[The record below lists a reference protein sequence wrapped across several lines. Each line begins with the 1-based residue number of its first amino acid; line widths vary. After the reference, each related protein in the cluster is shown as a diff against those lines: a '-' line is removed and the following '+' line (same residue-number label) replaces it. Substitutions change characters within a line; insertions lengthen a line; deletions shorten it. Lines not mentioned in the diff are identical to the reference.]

1 MLLLLCALCMNA
13 ATKDVKIPLWSGTL
27 EVTDGWAGAQSIASD
42 LLQQAVTGDEIAVTV
57 SVVSQTADY
66 PQISLRK
73 TAGWAQFDPPVGLNL
88 DKAASVPYEARIA
101 LTEDVVNEIKA
112 NGFVVTGC
120 GFTATSIDL
129 IHKQELAEGE
139 KGEPVHNIWTGE
151 VVFDDPGW
159 SDYQTL
165 EAALFADAQAGWK
178 MRCTYKDCLTG
189 AQIML
194 NNGSWGAM
202 PGAEQGVQ
210 LSPAASYADFTVNAD
225 MLAEL
230 QANGCII
237 KGIGY
242 TLTKVDLID
251 PSQIPSMAC
260 TLTSGTVKCWEAGE
274 NPQIGV
280 TLNSLE
286 GSETKTTVSY
296 RLFTDAGEFVSEGS
310 EEVTVPAGGEQTVT
324 FPLTLKPGFYHAAVE
339 ANYVPVRDFNIGY
352 DPTAIVSAPDMQPDF
367 EDFWAKAKAELAAVP
382 IDAKLTLQEDLST
395 GARNIYFVEMQSVGN
410 GDGKPVTIRGYY
422 AVPKAEGT
430 YPVVITQNGYDSRG
444 ESQIYIPDTNGNP
457 EWIELNISNR
467 GQLVNNRPPYKE
479 ENAFYGED
487 YKPDEWFAYNFGDK
501 DTYYYRG
508 AYMDVVRS
516 IDFVC
521 SQDKVQKE
529 NIFMTGGSQGGAF
542 AIAGAA
548 LGDGRLNAIAPS
560 IQFMGDFPDYFKVG
574 SWPASTARAMQEK
587 LSMSDEEM
595 YKFLSYFDTKNLAT
609 LVTCPVTTAMGLQDP
624 VCPPHTNFAPYN
636 NFKSEEKHYVV
647 NPECQHETPA
657 DWYDTYMD
665 FFTQHLKTVEQPVE
679 GETVLLEEHTFPK
692 WETLTVT
699 NEKLADIKEGDQI
712 IVTVTATDKTVSQY
726 PQFSI
731 IKANNEGDFEP
742 KVSVA
747 LANVTEF
754 PHAETITVTAE
765 MAEYMAAN
773 GFAIKGTG
781 FTFSSVILKQEK
793 AETPVEPTIVDIN
806 LYTGEQVCT
815 DDWQG
820 YQIIDASKCQLIA
833 AGDEIVVTVSALS
846 PTSSSPQLLLNNKSW
861 ENLVDAEAIN
871 LAGVTVPYEA
881 VINVTEAMAT
891 EIKANGFIVKGVG
904 FTFTSVVLKH
914 KVYPSGVEK
923 GDAATT
929 VWTGNE
935 VISWVTGSNNSFLV
949 AASSLPSGMKAGD
962 KVRVYITGLGVESAT
977 GRLLANWT
985 ALEGFTNISPLKG
998 NYYEYTLTDA
1008 NVTALKESGL
1018 RISGNKYTATRVDI
1032 IDPAKEYLIISQ
1044 IDDADIKAWEKDET
1058 PNLTMTMTN
1067 VETEE
1072 LTVPYTIT
1080 IYRDMVDEDTNTHSI
1095 YKTYSKDVTLAAGA
1109 TVTETIDMDG
1119 LTEPGFYQMI
1129 ASVNGNDVCT
1139 YNIGYD
1145 PTGIVS
1151 PSTAIADK
1159 FWPYWKEAMDELET
1173 IPMDATLIEQPS
1185 LSNDYRTAYIVEMK
1199 SVADAEGE
1207 EPIVIKGYYFEPKEE
1222 GTYPTLIQYQG
1233 TDNGKSTL
1241 TEPTNDESR
1250 KDWCEFILST
1260 RGQRLCRNQNYCW
1273 TDAGGND
1280 FYSYG
1285 WGDMRK
1291 HYYRNAYLDCV
1302 RAVDFVKS
1310 REKVDEKAIF
1320 AAGGSQGGCFTY
1332 VAAGLTQA
1340 FRAIAPSITGHAD
1353 FVDGMRIVNWPRQ
1366 KFLDAQAALG
1376 WSDKERDE
1384 CNSYYDTMNFAE
1396 RVNCPVITN
1405 FSLQDTTDPAH
1416 TNIAPY
1422 NLLQNVEKE
1431 DNRYIVNPFLGHA
1444 TPGDWTQ
1451 TYMDFFEQYVGTE
1464 IPSGINEV
1472 TAEEQATADG
1482 PAYNLAGMRVSKDYK
1497 GIVIVN
1503 GKKFVRR

>member
-1 MLLLLCALCMNA
+1 MLLLCAMCMNA
-13 ATKDVKIPLWSGTL
+13 ATVDVKIPLWNGTL
-27 EVTDGWAGAQSIASD
+27 TCTDGWGGGQQVAADG
-42 LLQQAVTGDEIAVTV
+42 LQQVATGDAIAVTV
-57 SVVSQTADY
+57 TAVSQTCDY

-73 TAGWAQFDPPVGLNL
+73 TAGWAQFEPPVGLNL
-88 DKAASVPYEARIA
+88 QKDAALPYEVRIA
-101 LTEDVVNEIKA
+101 LTEDVVNEIRA
-112 NGFVVTGC
+112 NGCIVTGC
-120 GFTATSIDL
+120 GFTATNIDL

-139 KGEPVHNIWTGE
+139 KGDPVHNVWTGDKAIDWSE
-151 VVFDDPGW
+151 GVQNGW
-159 SDYQTL
+159 QQI
-165 EAALFADAQAGWK
+165 EASAFADAQAGWK
-178 MRCTYKDCLTG
+178 LRFNYSNLAIG
-189 AQIML
+189 AQGHIST
-194 NNGSWGAM
+194 GTWTDM
-202 PGAEQGVQ
+202 PDATDYVQ
-210 LSPAASYADFTVNAD
+210 LTASFFEFDITDA

-230 QANGCII
+230 QKGGCIVS
-237 KGIGY
+237 GIGFN
-242 TLTKVDLID
+242 LTSVDLID
-251 PSQIPSMAC
+251 PAQIPTMKC
-260 TLTSGTVKCWEAGE
+260 TLAADAVKCWEAGE
-274 NPQIGV
+274 QPQITV
-280 TLNSLE
+280 NLQSLE
-286 GSETKTTVSY
+286 SKEMTTVVTVKL
-296 RLFTDAGEFVSEGS
+296 RTDAYEDGDTYTK
-310 EEVTVPAGGEQTVT
+310 EVTVPGGGEKTVA
-324 FPLTLKPGFYHAAVE
+324 FPLTLKPGFYHAVVE
-339 ANYVPVRDFNIGY
+339 ANYGLVRDFNIGY
-352 DPTAIVSAPDMQPDF
+352 DPTSIVSEPDMQSDF
-367 EDFWAKAKAELAAVP
+367 ADFWAKAKAELDAVD
-382 IDAKLTLQEDLST
+382 INAKVTLDAEKST
-395 GARNIYFVEMQSVGN
+395 GARYVYFVEMQSIGN
-410 GDGKPVTIRGYY
+410 GDGNPVTIRGYY

-430 YPVVITQNGYDSRG
+430 YPVVITQNGYDSG
-444 ESQIYIPDTNGNP
+444 GQSGIYIPDTNGNP
-457 EWIELNISNR
+457 TWIELNISNR
-467 GQLVNNRPPYKE
+467 GQLINNRNMEDGVPGNYKD

-487 YKPDEWFAYNFGDK
+487 YKDNEWFAYNFGDK

-516 IDFVC
+516 IDFVIASNELDC
-521 SQDKVQKE
+521 AKGKVQKE

-574 SWPASTARAMQEK
+574 SWPANVARDMQKE
-587 LSMSDEEM
+587 LSMSDDKM

-609 LVTCPVTTAMGLQDP
+609 LVTCPVTSAMGLQDP

-647 NPECQHETPA
+647 NPECQHETP
-657 DWYDTYMD
+657 DTWYNTYMD
-665 FFTQHLKTVEQPVE
+665 FFTKHLK
-679 GETVLLEEHTFPK
+679 
-692 WETLTVT
+692 
-699 NEKLADIKEGDQI
+699 
-712 IVTVTATDKTVSQY
+712 S
-726 PQFSI
+726 
-731 IKANNEGDFEP
+731 
-742 KVSVA
+742 
-747 LANVTEF
+747 TED
-754 PHAETITVTAE
+754 PDVP
-765 MAEYMAAN
+765 
-773 GFAIKGTG
+773 
-781 FTFSSVILKQEK
+781 S
-793 AETPVEPTIVDIN
+793 EPTIVPIN
-806 LYTGEQVCT
+806 LWKGEQVCT

-846 PTSSSPQLLLNNKSW
+846 PTLSSPQLMLNDKSW

-871 LAGVTVPYEA
+871 LAGVEVPYEA

-1008 NVTALKESGL
+1008 NVTALKASGL

-1044 IDDADIKAWEKDET
+1044 IEDADIKAWEKDET

-1067 VETEE
+1067 VETEDV
-1072 LTVPYTIT
+1072 TVPYTIT
-1080 IYRDMVDEDTNTHSI
+1080 IYRDMVDEKTNTHSI
-1095 YKTYSKDVTLAAGA
+1095 YKTYSKEVTLAAGA
-1109 TVTETIDMDG
+1109 TVTETIDMYD
-1119 LTEPGFYQMI
+1119 LTEPGFYQLI

-1139 YNIGYD
+1139 YNIGFD

-1233 TDNGKSTL
+1233 TDNGKSEL

-1384 CNSYYDTMNFAE
+1384 FNSYYDTMNFAE

-1422 NLLQNVEKE
+1422 NLLQNAEKA
-1431 DNRYIVNPFLGHA
+1431 DNRYIINPFLGHG
-1444 TPGDWTQ
+1444 TPADWTQ
-1451 TYMDFFEQYVGTE
+1451 TYMDFFENYVGTK
-1464 IPSGINEV
+1464 IPTGINEV
-1472 TAEEQATADG
+1472 ETEAQDAADG
-1482 PAYNLAGMRVSKDYK
+1482 PAYNLAGMRVGDDYK

-1503 GKKFVRR
+1503 GRKYIRK

>member
-1 MLLLLCALCMNA
+1 MLLLLCALCVKA
-13 ATKDVKIPLWSGTL
+13 ATKDVRIPLWSGTL
-27 EVTDGWAGAQSIASD
+27 EVTDGWGGGQQVAAD
-42 LLQQAVTGDEIAVTV
+42 LLQQAATGDEIAVTV
-57 SVVSQTADY
+57 STVSQTADW

-73 TAGWAQFDPPVGLNL
+73 TDGWAQFEPAVGLNL
-88 DKAASVPYEARIA
+88 DKAVSVPYDARIT
-101 LTEDVVNEIKA
+101 LTEDVVTEIKA
-112 NGFVVTGC
+112 NGFVITGC

-139 KGEPVHNIWTGE
+139 KGDPVHNIWTGE
-151 VVFDDPGW
+151 VAFDDPAWG
-159 SDYQTL
+159 DYQRL
-165 EAALFADAQAGWK
+165 EASVFANAQAGWK
-178 MRCTYKDCLTG
+178 MRCTYTDCQTG

-194 NNGSWGAM
+194 NNSSWGTM
-202 PGAEQGVQ
+202 PGAESGIQ
-210 LSPAASYADFTVNAD
+210 LSPAASYADFTINAD

-251 PSQIPSMAC
+251 PAQIPSIAC
-260 TLTSGTVKCWEAGE
+260 TLTSETVKCWEKGE
-274 NPQIGV
+274 SPLIGV
-280 TLNSLE
+280 TLSSLE
-286 GSETKTTVSY
+286 GSDVTTTVSY

-310 EEVTVPAGGEQTVT
+310 KEVTVTAGGEQTVT
-324 FPLTLKPGFYHAAVE
+324 FPLTLNPGFYHVAVE
-339 ANYVPVRDFNIGY
+339 ANYGPVRDFNIGFN
-352 DPTAIVSAPDMQPDF
+352 PTAIVSAPDMQADF
-367 EDFWAKAKAELAAVP
+367 EDFWNKAKAELAAIP
-382 IDAKLTLQEDLST
+382 IDAKLTLKEELST
-395 GARNIYFVEMQSVGN
+395 GARNIYFVEMQSIGN

-430 YPVVITQNGYDSRG
+430 YPVVITQNGYDSG
-444 ESQIYIPDTNGNP
+444 GLSDIYIPQTDGNP

-467 GQLVNNRPPYKE
+467 GQLVNNRDPYKD

-487 YKPDEWFAYNFGDK
+487 YQPNEWFAYNFGDK

-521 SQDKVQKE
+521 SQDKVQKD

-560 IQFMGDFPDYFKVG
+560 IQFMGDFPDYFQVG
-574 SWPASTARAMQEK
+574 SWPASTARAMQQK

-609 LVTCPVTTAMGLQDP
+609 LVTCPVTSAMGLQDP

-657 DWYDTYMD
+657 DWYNVYMD
-665 FFTQHLKTVEQPVE
+665 FFTKHLKSTEDP
-679 GETVLLEEHTFPK
+679 
-692 WETLTVT
+692 
-699 NEKLADIKEGDQI
+699 DIP
-712 IVTVTATDKTVSQY
+712 S
-726 PQFSI
+726 
-731 IKANNEGDFEP
+731 
-742 KVSVA
+742 
-747 LANVTEF
+747 
-754 PHAETITVTAE
+754 
-765 MAEYMAAN
+765 
-773 GFAIKGTG
+773 
-781 FTFSSVILKQEK
+781 
-793 AETPVEPTIVDIN
+793 EPTIVPIN
-806 LYTGEQVCT
+806 LWKGEQTCT
-815 DDWQG
+815 DNWEG

-846 PTSSSPQLLLNNKSW
+846 PTSSSPQLMLNDSKW
-861 ENLVDAEAIN
+861 ATLVDTEAIP
-871 LAGVTVPYEA
+871 LAGVTLPYEA
-881 VINVTEAMAT
+881 VIPVTEAIAT
-891 EIKANGFIVKGVG
+891 ELKANGFIVKGAG
-904 FTFTSVVLKH
+904 FTFTSVVLRH
-914 KVYPSGVEK
+914 KVYPSEVEK

-935 VISWVTGSNNSFLV
+935 VISWIEGSNNSVLV
-949 AASSLPSGMKAGD
+949 DKANLPSSMKAGD
-962 KVRVYITGLGVESAT
+962 KVRVYITSLGVESAT

-985 ALEGFTNISPLKG
+985 ALDGFTNVSPLKG

-1008 NVTALKESGL
+1008 NITALKESGL
-1018 RISGNKYTATRVDI
+1018 RIGGNRYTATRVDI

-1067 VETEE
+1067 VETEDV
-1072 LTVPYTIT
+1072 TVPYTVT
-1080 IYRDMVDEDTNTHSI
+1080 LYRDMVDDETGTHSV
-1095 YKTYSKDVTLAAGA
+1095 YYTDTTDVTIPAGG
-1109 TVTETIDMDG
+1109 TVTETMEMKDVM
-1119 LTEPGFYQMI
+1119 EPGFYQLI

-1139 YNIGYD
+1139 YNIGFD

-1151 PSTAIADK
+1151 PDDSQPDFKEYWDEAKAELAGIGMDVKMTEQTEYSTAARK
-1159 FWPYWKEAMDELET
+1159 VYL
-1173 IPMDATLIEQPS
+1173 
-1185 LSNDYRTAYIVEMK
+1185 VEMK
-1199 SVADAEGE
+1199 SVADEEGGEPVTIRGYYAEPTAEG
-1207 EPIVIKGYYFEPKEE
+1207 V
-1222 GTYPTLIQYQG
+1222 YPTVIRYQG
-1233 TDNGKSTL
+1233 TDGGTSALPAPMGGDDNK
-1241 TEPTNDESR
+1241 E
-1250 KDWCEFILST
+1250 WCEFVLST
-1260 RGQRLCRNQNYCW
+1260 RGQMLCRDDKY
-1273 TDAGGND
+1273 GFD

-1285 WGDMRK
+1285 WGDMRE

-1310 REKVDEKAIF
+1310 RDKVDEDAIF

-1353 FVDGMRIVNWPRQ
+1353 FTDGMKIVNWPRQ
-1366 KFLDAQAALG
+1366 KFLDAQEALG
-1376 WSDKERDE
+1376 WTDEERDAF
-1384 CNSYYDTMNFAE
+1384 NSYYDTKNFAKW
-1396 RVNCPVITN
+1396 VTCPVITS

-1422 NLLQNVEKE
+1422 NLLQNVEKA
-1431 DNRYIVNPFLGHA
+1431 DNRYIVNPFLGHG
-1444 TPGDWTQ
+1444 TPADWTQ
-1451 TYMDFFEQYVGTE
+1451 TYMDFFGNYVGTK
-1464 IPSGINEV
+1464 IPTGINEV
-1472 TAEEQATADG
+1472 TTEAQDAADG
-1482 PAYNLAGMRVSKDYK
+1482 PAYNLAGMRVGDDYK

-1503 GKKFVRR
+1503 GRKYVRK

>member
-1 MLLLLCALCMNA
+1 MKRKTLLTALLLLCAMCMNA
-13 ATKDVKIPLWSGTL
+13 ATVDVKIPLWNGTL
-27 EVTDGWAGAQSIASD
+27 TCTDGWGGGQQVAADG
-42 LLQQAVTGDEIAVTV
+42 LQQVATGDAIAVTV
-57 SVVSQTADY
+57 TAVSQTCDY

-73 TAGWAQFDPPVGLNL
+73 TAGWAQFEPPVGLNL
-88 DKAASVPYEARIA
+88 QKDAALPYEVRIA
-101 LTEDVVNEIKA
+101 LTEDVVNEIRA
-112 NGFVVTGC
+112 NGCIVTGC
-120 GFTATSIDL
+120 GFTATNIDL

-139 KGEPVHNIWTGE
+139 KGDPVHNVWTGDKAIDWSE
-151 VVFDDPGW
+151 GVQNGW
-159 SDYQTL
+159 QQI
-165 EAALFADAQAGWK
+165 EASAFADAQAGWK
-178 MRCTYKDCLTG
+178 LRFNYSNLAIG
-189 AQIML
+189 AQGHIST
-194 NNGSWGAM
+194 GTWTDM
-202 PGAEQGVQ
+202 PDATDYVQ
-210 LSPAASYADFTVNAD
+210 LTASFFEFDITDA

-230 QANGCII
+230 QKGGCIVS
-237 KGIGY
+237 GIGFN
-242 TLTKVDLID
+242 LTSVDLID
-251 PSQIPSMAC
+251 PAQIPTMKC
-260 TLTSGTVKCWEAGE
+260 TLAADAVKCWEAGE
-274 NPQIGV
+274 QPQITV
-280 TLNSLE
+280 NLQSLE
-286 GSETKTTVSY
+286 SKEMTTVVTVKL
-296 RLFTDAGEFVSEGS
+296 RTDAYEDGDTYTK
-310 EEVTVPAGGEQTVT
+310 EVTVPGGGEKTVA
-324 FPLTLKPGFYHAAVE
+324 FPLTLKPGFYHAVVE
-339 ANYVPVRDFNIGY
+339 ANYGLVRDFNIGY
-352 DPTAIVSAPDMQPDF
+352 DPTSIVSEPDMQSDF
-367 EDFWAKAKAELAAVP
+367 ADFWAKAKAELDAVD
-382 IDAKLTLQEDLST
+382 INAKVTLDAEKST
-395 GARNIYFVEMQSVGN
+395 GARYVYFVEMQSIGN
-410 GDGKPVTIRGYY
+410 GDGNPVTIRGYY

-430 YPVVITQNGYDSRG
+430 YPVVITQNGYDSG
-444 ESQIYIPDTNGNP
+444 GQSGIYIPDTNGNP
-457 EWIELNISNR
+457 TWIELNISNR
-467 GQLVNNRPPYKE
+467 GQLINNRNMEDGVPGNYKD

-487 YKPDEWFAYNFGDK
+487 YKDNEWFAYNFGDK

-516 IDFVC
+516 IDFVIASNELDC
-521 SQDKVQKE
+521 AKGKVQKE

-574 SWPASTARAMQEK
+574 SWPANVARDMQKE
-587 LSMSDEEM
+587 LSMSDDKM

-609 LVTCPVTTAMGLQDP
+609 LVTCPVTSAMGLQDP

-647 NPECQHETPA
+647 NPECQHETP
-657 DWYDTYMD
+657 DTWYNTYMD
-665 FFTQHLKTVEQPVE
+665 FFTKHLK
-679 GETVLLEEHTFPK
+679 
-692 WETLTVT
+692 
-699 NEKLADIKEGDQI
+699 
-712 IVTVTATDKTVSQY
+712 S
-726 PQFSI
+726 
-731 IKANNEGDFEP
+731 
-742 KVSVA
+742 
-747 LANVTEF
+747 TED
-754 PHAETITVTAE
+754 PDVP
-765 MAEYMAAN
+765 
-773 GFAIKGTG
+773 
-781 FTFSSVILKQEK
+781 S
-793 AETPVEPTIVDIN
+793 EPTIVPIN
-806 LYTGEQVCT
+806 LWKGEQVCT

-846 PTSSSPQLLLNNKSW
+846 PTLSSPQLMLNDKSW

-871 LAGVTVPYEA
+871 LAGVEVPYEA

-1008 NVTALKESGL
+1008 NVTALKASGL

-1044 IDDADIKAWEKDET
+1044 IEDADIKAWEKDET

-1067 VETEE
+1067 VETEDV
-1072 LTVPYTIT
+1072 TVPYTIT
-1080 IYRDMVDEDTNTHSI
+1080 IYRDMVDEKTNTHSI
-1095 YKTYSKDVTLAAGA
+1095 YKTYSKEVTLAAGA
-1109 TVTETIDMDG
+1109 TVTETIDMYD
-1119 LTEPGFYQMI
+1119 LTEPGFYQLI

-1139 YNIGYD
+1139 YNIGFD

-1233 TDNGKSTL
+1233 TDNGKSEL

-1384 CNSYYDTMNFAE
+1384 FNSYYDTMNFAE

-1422 NLLQNVEKE
+1422 NLLQNAEKA
-1431 DNRYIVNPFLGHA
+1431 DNRYIINPFLGHG
-1444 TPGDWTQ
+1444 TPADWTQ
-1451 TYMDFFEQYVGTE
+1451 TYMDFFENYVGTK
-1464 IPSGINEV
+1464 IPTGINEV
-1472 TAEEQATADG
+1472 ETEAQDAADG
-1482 PAYNLAGMRVSKDYK
+1482 PAYNLAGMRVGDDYK

-1503 GKKFVRR
+1503 GRKYIRK

>member
-1 MLLLLCALCMNA
+1 MKRKTLLTALLLLCAMCMNA
-13 ATKDVKIPLWSGTL
+13 ATVDVKIPLWNGTL
-27 EVTDGWAGAQSIASD
+27 TCTDGWGGGQQVAADG
-42 LLQQAVTGDEIAVTV
+42 LQQVATGDAIAVTV
-57 SVVSQTADY
+57 TAVSQTCDY

-73 TAGWAQFDPPVGLNL
+73 TAGWAQFEPPVGLNL
-88 DKAASVPYEARIA
+88 QKDAALPYEVRIA
-101 LTEDVVNEIKA
+101 LTEDVVNEIRA
-112 NGFVVTGC
+112 NGCIVTGC
-120 GFTATSIDL
+120 GFTATNIDL

-139 KGEPVHNIWTGE
+139 KGDPVHNVWTGDKAIDWSE
-151 VVFDDPGW
+151 GVQNGW
-159 SDYQTL
+159 QQI
-165 EAALFADAQAGWK
+165 EASAFADAQAGWK
-178 MRCTYKDCLTG
+178 LRFNYSNLAIG
-189 AQIML
+189 AQGHIST
-194 NNGSWGAM
+194 GTWTDM
-202 PGAEQGVQ
+202 PDATDYVQ
-210 LSPAASYADFTVNAD
+210 LTASFFEFDITDA

-230 QANGCII
+230 QKGGCIVS
-237 KGIGY
+237 GIGFN
-242 TLTKVDLID
+242 LTSVDLID
-251 PSQIPSMAC
+251 PAQIPTMKC
-260 TLTSGTVKCWEAGE
+260 TLAADAVKCWEAGE
-274 NPQIGV
+274 QPQITV
-280 TLNSLE
+280 NLQSLE
-286 GSETKTTVSY
+286 SKEMTTVVTVKL
-296 RLFTDAGEFVSEGS
+296 RTDAYEDGDTYTK
-310 EEVTVPAGGEQTVT
+310 EVTVPGGGEKTVA
-324 FPLTLKPGFYHAAVE
+324 FPLTLKPGFYHAVVE
-339 ANYVPVRDFNIGY
+339 ANYGLVRDFNIGY
-352 DPTAIVSAPDMQPDF
+352 DPTSIVSEPDMQSDF
-367 EDFWAKAKAELAAVP
+367 ADFWAKAKAELDAVD
-382 IDAKLTLQEDLST
+382 INAKVTLDAEKST
-395 GARNIYFVEMQSVGN
+395 GARYVYFVEMQSIGN
-410 GDGKPVTIRGYY
+410 GDGNPVTIRGYY

-430 YPVVITQNGYDSRG
+430 YPVVITQNGYDSG
-444 ESQIYIPDTNGNP
+444 GQSGIYIPDTNGNP
-457 EWIELNISNR
+457 TWIELNISNR
-467 GQLVNNRPPYKE
+467 GQLINNRNMEDGVPGNYKD

-487 YKPDEWFAYNFGDK
+487 YKDNEWFAYNFGDK

-516 IDFVC
+516 IDFVIASNELDC
-521 SQDKVQKE
+521 AKGKVQKE

-574 SWPASTARAMQEK
+574 SWPANVARDMQKE
-587 LSMSDEEM
+587 LSMSDDKM

-609 LVTCPVTTAMGLQDP
+609 LVTCPVTSAMGLQDP

-647 NPECQHETPA
+647 NPECQHETP
-657 DWYDTYMD
+657 DTWYNTYMD
-665 FFTQHLKTVEQPVE
+665 FFTKHLK
-679 GETVLLEEHTFPK
+679 
-692 WETLTVT
+692 
-699 NEKLADIKEGDQI
+699 
-712 IVTVTATDKTVSQY
+712 S
-726 PQFSI
+726 
-731 IKANNEGDFEP
+731 
-742 KVSVA
+742 
-747 LANVTEF
+747 TED
-754 PHAETITVTAE
+754 PDVP
-765 MAEYMAAN
+765 
-773 GFAIKGTG
+773 
-781 FTFSSVILKQEK
+781 S
-793 AETPVEPTIVDIN
+793 EPTIVPIN
-806 LYTGEQVCT
+806 LWKGEQVCT

-846 PTSSSPQLLLNNKSW
+846 PTLSSPQLMLNDKSW

-871 LAGVTVPYEA
+871 LAGVEVPYEA

-1008 NVTALKESGL
+1008 NVTALKASGL

-1044 IDDADIKAWEKDET
+1044 IEDADIKAWEKDET

-1067 VETEE
+1067 VETEDV
-1072 LTVPYTIT
+1072 TVPYTIT
-1080 IYRDMVDEDTNTHSI
+1080 IYRDMVDEKTNTHSI
-1095 YKTYSKDVTLAAGA
+1095 YKTYSKEVTLAAGA
-1109 TVTETIDMDG
+1109 TVTETIDMYD
-1119 LTEPGFYQMI
+1119 LTEPGFYQLI

-1139 YNIGYD
+1139 YNIGFD

-1233 TDNGKSTL
+1233 TDNGKSEL

-1384 CNSYYDTMNFAE
+1384 FNSYYDTMNFAE

-1422 NLLQNVEKE
+1422 NLLQNAEKA
-1431 DNRYIVNPFLGHA
+1431 DNRYIINPFLGHA
-1444 TPGDWTQ
+1444 TAGDWTQ
-1451 TYMDFFEQYVGTE
+1451 TYMDFFEKYVGTQ
-1464 IPSGINEV
+1464 IPTGINEV
-1472 TAEEQATADG
+1472 TTDAQSAADG
-1482 PAYNLAGMRVSKDYK
+1482 QAYNIAGMRVGDDYK

-1503 GKKFVRR
+1503 GKKFIRK

>member
-13 ATKDVKIPLWSGTL
+13 ATKDVRIPLWSGTL
-27 EVTDGWAGAQSIASD
+27 EVTDGWAGGQSVAAD

-57 SVVSQTADY
+57 TAVSQTASY

-73 TAGWAQFDPPVGLNL
+73 TAGWAQFEPPVGLNL
-88 DKAASVPYEARIA
+88 QKDAALPYEVRIA
-101 LTEDVVNEIKA
+101 LTENVVNEIRA
-112 NGFVVTGC
+112 NGCIVTGC

-139 KGEPVHNIWTGE
+139 KGDPVHNIWTGE
-151 VVFDDPGW
+151 TVFDDPAWG
-159 SDYQTL
+159 DYQRM
-165 EAALFADAQAGWK
+165 EASVFADAQAGWK
-178 MRCTYKDCLTG
+178 MRCTYKDTQTG

-194 NNGSWGAM
+194 NNSSWGTM

-210 LSPAASYADFTVNAD
+210 LSPAASYTDFTITED

-251 PSQIPSMAC
+251 PAQIPSMTC
-260 TLTSGTVKCWEAGE
+260 TLTSETVKCWEEGE
-274 NPQIGV
+274 SPLIGV
-280 TLNSLE
+280 TLSSLE
-286 GSETKTTVSY
+286 SSDVTTTVSY

-310 EEVTVPAGGEQTVT
+310 KEVTVTAGGEQTVT
-324 FPLTLKPGFYHAAVE
+324 FPLTLNPGFYHAAVE
-339 ANYVPVRDFNIGY
+339 ANYGPVRDFNIGFN
-352 DPTAIVSAPDMQPDF
+352 PTAIVSAPDMQPDF
-367 EDFWAKAKAELAAVP
+367 EEFWNTAKAELTAIP

-395 GARNIYFVEMQSVGN
+395 GARNVYFVEMQSIGN

-430 YPVVITQNGYDSRG
+430 YPVVITQNGYDSNG
-444 ESQIYIPDTNGNP
+444 ESQIYWPETNGNP

-467 GQLVNNRPPYKE
+467 GQLVNNRDPYKR

-487 YKPDEWFAYNFGDK
+487 YKENEWFAYNFGDK

-516 IDFVC
+516 IDFVIASNELDC
-521 SQDKVQKE
+521 AKGKVQKE

-560 IQFMGDFPDYFKVG
+560 IQFMGDFPDYFRVG
-574 SWPASTARAMQEK
+574 SWPANVARDMQKK

-609 LVTCPVTTAMGLQDP
+609 LVTCPVTSAMGLQDP

-636 NFKSEEKHYVV
+636 NFKSEEKHYIV

-657 DWYDTYMD
+657 DWYNAYMD
-665 FFTQHLKTVEQPVE
+665 FFKAHLKAVEDPDVP
-679 GETVLLEEHTFPK
+679 T
-692 WETLTVT
+692 
-699 NEKLADIKEGDQI
+699 
-712 IVTVTATDKTVSQY
+712 
-726 PQFSI
+726 
-731 IKANNEGDFEP
+731 
-742 KVSVA
+742 
-747 LANVTEF
+747 
-754 PHAETITVTAE
+754 
-765 MAEYMAAN
+765 
-773 GFAIKGTG
+773 
-781 FTFSSVILKQEK
+781 
-793 AETPVEPTIVDIN
+793 EPTIVPIN

-815 DDWQG
+815 DNWEG
-820 YQIIDASKCQLIA
+820 YQIIDASKCQQTA
-833 AGDEIVVTVSALS
+833 VGDEIVVTVSALS
-846 PTSSSPQLLLNNKSW
+846 STSSSPQLMLNDKSW
-861 ENLVDAEAIN
+861 GVLVDTESIS
-871 LAGVTVPYEA
+871 LAGVTLPYEA
-881 VINVTEAMAT
+881 VIPVTEAMAT
-891 EIKANGFIVKGVG
+891 ELKANGFIVKGAG
-904 FTFTSVVLKH
+904 FTFTSVVLRH

-923 GDAATT
+923 GNAATT

-935 VISWVTGSNNSFLV
+935 VISWVTGSNNSVLV
-949 AASSLPSGMKAGD
+949 DKSAMPASMKAGD

-985 ALEGFTNISPLKG
+985 ALDGFENITGMKG
-998 NYYEYTLTDA
+998 NYYEYTLTEA
-1008 NVTALKESGL
+1008 NVSALKESGL
-1018 RISGNKYTATRVDI
+1018 RVSGNKYTATRVDI
-1032 IDPAKEYLIISQ
+1032 IDPNKEYLVISQ

-1072 LTVPYTIT
+1072 VTVPYTVT
-1080 IYRDMVDEDTNTHSI
+1080 LYRDMVDEETGTHSVYYTNT
-1095 YKTYSKDVTLAAGA
+1095 TDVTIPAGG
-1109 TVTETIDMDG
+1109 TVTETMEMKDVM
-1119 LTEPGFYQMI
+1119 EPGFYQLI

-1151 PSTAIADK
+1151 PDDSQPDFKEYWDEAKAELAGIGMDVKMTEQPEYSTAARK
-1159 FWPYWKEAMDELET
+1159 VYL
-1173 IPMDATLIEQPS
+1173 
-1185 LSNDYRTAYIVEMK
+1185 VEMK
-1199 SVADAEGE
+1199 SVADEEGG
-1207 EPIVIKGYYFEPKEE
+1207 EPVTIKGYYAEPTAS
-1222 GTYPTLIQYQG
+1222 GTYPTVIRYQG
-1233 TDNGKSTL
+1233 TDGGTSALPAPMGGDDNK
-1241 TEPTNDESR
+1241 E
-1250 KDWCEFILST
+1250 WCEFVLST
-1260 RGQRLCRNQNYCW
+1260 RGQMLCRDDKY
-1273 TDAGGND
+1273 GYD

-1285 WGDMRK
+1285 WGDMRE

-1310 REKVDEKAIF
+1310 RDKVDVDAIF
-1320 AAGGSQGGCFTY
+1320 AAGGSQGGCFAY

-1353 FVDGMRIVNWPRQ
+1353 FTDGMKIVNWPRQ
-1366 KFLDAQAALG
+1366 KFLDAQEALG
-1376 WSDKERDE
+1376 WTDEERDAF
-1384 CNSYYDTMNFAE
+1384 NSYFDTKNFAKW
-1396 RVNCPVITN
+1396 VTCPVITN

-1431 DNRYIVNPFLGHA
+1431 DNRYIINPFLGHG
-1444 TPGDWTQ
+1444 TPADWTQ
-1451 TYMDFFEQYVGTE
+1451 TYMDFFGNYVGTK
-1464 IPSGINEV
+1464 IPTGINEV
-1472 TAEEQATADG
+1472 TVDGQHAADG
-1482 PAYNLAGMRVSKDYK
+1482 QAYNLAGMRVGDDYK

-1503 GKKFVRR
+1503 GRKYVRK

>member
-1 MLLLLCALCMNA
+1 MKRKTLLTALLLLCAMCMNA
-13 ATKDVKIPLWSGTL
+13 ATVDVKIPLWNGTL
-27 EVTDGWAGAQSIASD
+27 TCTDGWGGGQQVAADG
-42 LLQQAVTGDEIAVTV
+42 LQQVATGDAIAVTV
-57 SVVSQTADY
+57 TAVSQTCDY

-73 TAGWAQFDPPVGLNL
+73 TAGWAQFEPPVGLNL
-88 DKAASVPYEARIA
+88 QKDAALPYEVRIA
-101 LTEDVVNEIKA
+101 LTEDVVNEIRA
-112 NGFVVTGC
+112 NGCIVTGC
-120 GFTATSIDL
+120 GFTATNIDL

-139 KGEPVHNIWTGE
+139 KGDPVHNVWTGDKAIDWSE
-151 VVFDDPGW
+151 GVQNGW
-159 SDYQTL
+159 QQI
-165 EAALFADAQAGWK
+165 EASAFADAQAGWK
-178 MRCTYKDCLTG
+178 LRFNYSNLAIG
-189 AQIML
+189 AQGHIST
-194 NNGSWGAM
+194 GTWTDM
-202 PGAEQGVQ
+202 PDATDYVQ
-210 LSPAASYADFTVNAD
+210 LTASFFEFDITDA

-230 QANGCII
+230 QKGGCIVS
-237 KGIGY
+237 GIGFN
-242 TLTKVDLID
+242 LTSVDLID
-251 PSQIPSMAC
+251 PAQIPTMKC
-260 TLTSGTVKCWEAGE
+260 TLAADAVKCWEAGE
-274 NPQIGV
+274 QPQITV
-280 TLNSLE
+280 NLQSLE
-286 GSETKTTVSY
+286 SKEMTTVVTVKL
-296 RLFTDAGEFVSEGS
+296 RTDAYEDGDTYTK
-310 EEVTVPAGGEQTVT
+310 EVTVPGGGEKTVA
-324 FPLTLKPGFYHAAVE
+324 FPLTLKPGFYHAVVE
-339 ANYVPVRDFNIGY
+339 ANYGLVRDFNIGY
-352 DPTAIVSAPDMQPDF
+352 DPTSIVSEPDMQSDF
-367 EDFWAKAKAELAAVP
+367 ADFWAKAKAELDAVD
-382 IDAKLTLQEDLST
+382 INAKVTLDAEKST
-395 GARNIYFVEMQSVGN
+395 GARYVYFVEMQSIGN
-410 GDGKPVTIRGYY
+410 GDGNPVTIRGYY

-430 YPVVITQNGYDSRG
+430 YPVVITQNGYDSG
-444 ESQIYIPDTNGNP
+444 GQSGIYIPDTNGNP
-457 EWIELNISNR
+457 TWIELNISNR
-467 GQLVNNRPPYKE
+467 GQLINNRNMEDGVPGNYKD

-487 YKPDEWFAYNFGDK
+487 YKDNEWFAYNFGDK

-516 IDFVC
+516 IDFVIASNELDC
-521 SQDKVQKE
+521 AKGKVQKE

-574 SWPASTARAMQEK
+574 SWPANVARDMQKE
-587 LSMSDEEM
+587 LSMSDDKM

-609 LVTCPVTTAMGLQDP
+609 LVTCPVTSAMGLQDP

-647 NPECQHETPA
+647 NPECQHETP
-657 DWYDTYMD
+657 DTWYNTYMD
-665 FFTQHLKTVEQPVE
+665 FFTKHLK
-679 GETVLLEEHTFPK
+679 
-692 WETLTVT
+692 
-699 NEKLADIKEGDQI
+699 
-712 IVTVTATDKTVSQY
+712 S
-726 PQFSI
+726 
-731 IKANNEGDFEP
+731 
-742 KVSVA
+742 
-747 LANVTEF
+747 TED
-754 PHAETITVTAE
+754 PDVP
-765 MAEYMAAN
+765 
-773 GFAIKGTG
+773 
-781 FTFSSVILKQEK
+781 S
-793 AETPVEPTIVDIN
+793 EPTIVPIN
-806 LYTGEQVCT
+806 LWKGEQVCT

-846 PTSSSPQLLLNNKSW
+846 PTLSSPQLMLNDKSW

-871 LAGVTVPYEA
+871 LAGVEVPYEA

-1008 NVTALKESGL
+1008 NVTALKASGL
-1018 RISGNKYTATRVDI
+1018 RVSGNKYTATRVDI
-1032 IDPAKEYLIISQ
+1032 IDPNKEYLVISQ

-1072 LTVPYTIT
+1072 VTVPYTVT
-1080 IYRDMVDEDTNTHSI
+1080 LYRDMVDDETGTHSVYYTNTTDVTI
-1095 YKTYSKDVTLAAGA
+1095 PAGGTVAETMEMKDV
-1109 TVTETIDMDG
+1109 M
-1119 LTEPGFYQMI
+1119 EPGFYQLI

-1151 PSTAIADK
+1151 PDDSQPDFKEYWDEAKAELAGIGMDVKMTELPEYSTAARK
-1159 FWPYWKEAMDELET
+1159 VYL
-1173 IPMDATLIEQPS
+1173 
-1185 LSNDYRTAYIVEMK
+1185 VEMK
-1199 SVADAEGE
+1199 SVADEAGGE
-1207 EPIVIKGYYFEPKEE
+1207 PVTIKGYYAEPTAS
-1222 GTYPTLIQYQG
+1222 GTYPTVIRYQG
-1233 TDNGKSTL
+1233 TDGGTSALPAPMGGDDNK
-1241 TEPTNDESR
+1241 E
-1250 KDWCEFILST
+1250 WCEFVLST
-1260 RGQRLCRNQNYCW
+1260 RGQMLCRDDKY
-1273 TDAGGND
+1273 GYD

-1310 REKVDEKAIF
+1310 RDKVDQDAIF

-1353 FVDGMRIVNWPRQ
+1353 FTDGMRIVNWPRQ
-1366 KFLDAQAALG
+1366 KFLDAQEALG
-1376 WSDKERDE
+1376 WTDEERDAF
-1384 CNSYYDTMNFAE
+1384 NSYFDTMNFAKW
-1396 RVNCPVITN
+1396 VTCPVITS

-1422 NLLQNVEKE
+1422 NLLQNAEKA
-1431 DNRYIVNPFLGHA
+1431 DNRYIINPFLGHG

-1451 TYMDFFEQYVGTE
+1451 TYMDFFENYVGTK
-1464 IPSGINEV
+1464 IPTGINEV
-1472 TAEEQATADG
+1472 ETEAQNAADG
-1482 PAYNLAGMRVSKDYK
+1482 QAYNIAGMRVGDDYK

-1503 GKKFVRR
+1503 GRKYIRK